1 MKIIMNIQI
10 YRILVFK
17 HHIMYCHSNQIITR
31 EAWLAV
37 GAALMRQN
45 TIINKNDPMDDFC
58 LSLLFGN
65 Y

>member
-1 MKIIMNIQI
+1 MD
-10 YRILVFK
+10 
-17 HHIMYCHSNQIITR
+17 HSTTQVITR

-37 GAALMRQN
+37 GSALMRQN
-45 TIINKNDPMDDFC
+45 RLLTIKNDQMDDFC

>member
-1 MKIIMNIQI
+1 MG
-10 YRILVFK
+10 
-17 HHIMYCHSNQIITR
+17 HSTTPVITR

-37 GAALMRQN
+37 GAALMSQN
-45 TIINKNDPMDDFC
+45 KLQPINYDEMDDFC

>member
-1 MKIIMNIQI
+1 MYIPI
-10 YRILVFK
+10 YNTLVFK
-17 HHIMYCHSNQIITR
+17 HHIMYSHSTQIITR
-31 EAWLAV
+31 DAWLRV

-45 TIINKNDPMDDFC
+45 QLQTINYDGIDDFC

>member
-1 MKIIMNIQI
+1 MG
-10 YRILVFK
+10 
-17 HHIMYCHSNQIITR
+17 HSTTPVITR
-31 EAWLAV
+31 KAWLAV

-45 TIINKNDPMDDFC
+45 QLQTINYDPIDDFC

>member
-1 MKIIMNIQI
+1 MD
-10 YRILVFK
+10 
-17 HHIMYCHSNQIITR
+17 HSTTQVITR

-45 TIINKNDPMDDFC
+45 RLQTIKNDQMDDFC

-65 Y
+65 YKLPKRSIYFIFFILYKN